1 MNPLHRVNFTS
12 IFQQPFRVYLKR
24 MSVRAEMIGAALCLM
39 FGVTGLAQD
48 AMPAENLIDRWV
60 YLAVNLQGEG
70 ETEHAMSI
78 LRRAKSAGY
87 NGILMADYK
96 FHVLDRVV
104 DRYFKNIKTVRSLA
118 DELGLEIIPAVAPF
132 GYSNGILSHNPN
144 LAEELPVKELSMVVS
159 KGVAIIDTNWKPLA
173 AGGFENSNNDKA
185 SGWDYQDGPG
195 SLSFIDTKVK
205 HAGKASLR
213 FERLSSVEPK
223 NGLGRLIHKVR
234 GKAWRQYHASMWIK
248 TDGFEKSNEVRL
260 MAINAAGRTLSHS
273 FLGVKPTQDWTLH
286 HSVFNSLES
295 DDFTFYCGVWGGTT
309 GKIWFDDVHLEEVP
323 FINLLR
329 RDDCPLVVADENGK
343 PYEEGKD
350 FAPLADARLG
360 NVPWEGEYEVF
371 HEPPQLTIPSGSRV
385 ADGTKLKVSYFHT
398 ATIYEGQVPAA
409 LNHPDVFK
417 IIDKQ
422 VRGVEKLLSPK
433 SYMLSHDEIR
443 IGNWGS
449 SVRGETRSAGQALA
463 DNMRQTVKL
472 VRGINPKA
480 RLCTWNDMFD
490 PHHNAVEGP
499 YYLVNGSWN
508 GSWKGLETGLTIL
521 NWNSEKADES
531 LAFFEKLGC
540 PQILAGYYDGDPKS
554 IVPWLKKAKGLK
566 TLRGVMY
573 TTWTNKYDDIEAFAQ
588 AAWGNQ

>member
-1 MNPLHRVNFTS
+1 MNSRPQVNCRSMIHSHFCVDRGGVSGVVGMTGAVLCVIIGS
-12 IFQQPFRVYLKR
+12 IG
-24 MSVRAEMIGAALCLM
+24 RAEDVVPPEKL
-39 FGVTGLAQD
+39 V
-48 AMPAENLIDRWV
+48 DRWV
-60 YLAVNLQGEG
+60 YLAVNLQGER
-70 ETEHAMSI
+70 EPEHTLSI
-78 LRRAKSAGY
+78 LRRAKVAGY
-87 NGILMADYK
+87 NGILLADYK

-132 GYSNGILSHNPN
+132 GYSNGILAHNPN
-144 LAEELPVKELSMVVS
+144 LAEEIPVKDLPMVVS
-159 KGVAIIDTNWKPLA
+159 KGIAIVDTQWKPLA
-173 AGGFENSNNDKA
+173 EGGFEKYDKNKVL
-185 SGWDYQDGPG
+185 GWDYQDGPG

-205 HAGKASLR
+205 HSGGASLR
-213 FERLSSVEPK
+213 FEQLSSVEPK

-234 GKAWRQYHASMWIK
+234 GKAWRQYHASMWVK
-248 TDGFEKSNEVRL
+248 TEGFEKSNEVRL
-260 MAINAAGRTLSHS
+260 MAINIAGRTLSHS

-309 GKIWFDDVHLEEVP
+309 GKIWFDDVRLEEVP
-323 FINLLR
+323 FVNLLR

-350 FAPLADARLG
+350 FVRLADPRLG

-371 HEPPQLTIPSGSRV
+371 HEPPRLTIPSGSRIT
-385 ADGTKLKVSYFHT
+385 DGAKLKVSYFHT

-409 LNHPDVFK
+409 LNHPNVFK
-417 IIDKQ
+417 IVDEQ

-443 IGNWGS
+443 IGNWGATI
-449 SVRGETRSAGQALA
+449 RGDNRTAGQALV

-472 VRGINPKA
+472 VRAINPKS
-480 RLCTWNDMFD
+480 RLCTWSDMFD
-490 PHHNAVEGP
+490 PHHNAVDGP
-499 YYLVNGSWN
+499 YYLVNGSWK
-508 GSWKGLETGLTIL
+508 GSWEGLEPGMTIL
-521 NWNSEKADES
+521 NWNTEKADDS

-573 TTWTNKYDDIEAFAQ
+573 TTWVNKYDDLEAFAK
-588 AAWGNQ
+588 AAWGKP